1 MTSAREL
8 ESAAADIA
16 EHYPVSLYSVATVL
30 ATYPRETWPVVA
42 RAYATVYGQGRPLT
56 ADNVHQAVRQEQAAV
71 SETRKRS
78 A

>member
-1 MTSAREL
+1 MSTARAL
-8 ESAAADIA
+8 EKAATDIA
-16 EHYPVSLYSVATVL
+16 EHYPVGPYDVAVVL
-30 ATYPRETWPVVA
+30 AAYPAALWPVVA